1 MSAKKLLNRDDS
13 YQDQIH
19 HSSCVGFVGSLVKVF
34 VEVIQEL
41 HKISNIVFLLSTTEM
56 IL

>member
-1 MSAKKLLNRDDS
+1 MSAKKVLNRDDS

-19 HSSCVGFVGSLVKVF
+19 HEKCVGFVGSLVRLV

-41 HKISNIVFLLSTTEM
+41 IVE
-56 IL
+56 